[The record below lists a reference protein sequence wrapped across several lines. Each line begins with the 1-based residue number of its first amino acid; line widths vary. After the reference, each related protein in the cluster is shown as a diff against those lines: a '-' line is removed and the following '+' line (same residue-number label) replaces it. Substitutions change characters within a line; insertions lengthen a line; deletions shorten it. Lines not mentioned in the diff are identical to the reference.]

1 MSKLKLKP
9 VKQDAKLLDLAKP
22 HTYLHVVYCGL
33 IAAAVAF
40 AVYANTLGH
49 GYTVD
54 DDTVMSKN
62 RITKGGLD
70 SLGAVFTTAYR
81 AGFWERDDNLYRP
94 LSVAMFTVE
103 WHFFPENPVPGHVMN
118 VILFSLTV
126 FLLMLLMSQMLS
138 GWPLIVPFAISLLF
152 AVHPIHTEVVAN
164 IKSRDEILC
173 LLFGIASLLM
183 VGKYCATGKLI
194 SLIIAGLLFF
204 LAMLSKEN
212 AITLLAVA
220 PLYAYFTSK
229 VSTKQIALA
238 TVPFLASVSLYLVIR
253 WQVLGDTGKPEALQL
268 VNNSLVG
275 ATDWLTRFTTAVAI
289 IGRYLWLMVFPH
301 PLSFDYS
308 FNQIALS
315 KIGSPQFLV
324 SFMILVGLFIYAL
337 KSIRSRDLV
346 GFGILFLFITM
357 SLVSNVFLLI
367 ESTMAERFMYMPSV
381 GFLILLCVLLS
392 RLTKVSHNKEV
403 VEFADHFR
411 GNKVFGLVVLLM
423 ALAFSAKAVDRNAD
437 WKDNYTLLTQDVK
450 TCPKSARIRY
460 AYGSALLF
468 EKALKEKD
476 PNAKSNYLDQ
486 SIMHLS
492 KGVEILPEYS
502 EAWRHLGIAYKEQ
515 ENYPAAVAALEKAR
529 SYKEFDS
536 ADMFA
541 TAGLCY
547 GKIGRY
553 SEALT
558 DLNRALSMNPDDPES
573 NNNKGLYLFESGM
586 IDSSII
592 YFNKA
597 IVLKSNFHQA
607 YYNKGNTF
615 ARKGDYMEALRLYA
629 KALEINPSSVDA
641 LMNSG
646 NCYAVMNQLPQ
657 ALEYFKRVEKLEPN
671 NPKMLMNMGITYR
684 NMGQESL
691 ANTYLSRT
699 TAPMK

>member
-1 MSKLKLKP
+1 MSKLKSKP

-22 HTYLHVVYCGL
+22 LPYLHVVYCGL

-54 DDTVMSKN
+54 DDTVMAKN

-70 SLGAVFTTAYR
+70 SLGTVFTTAYR
-81 AGFWERDDNLYRP
+81 AGFWDRDDNLYRP
-94 LSVAMFTVE
+94 LSVAMFALE
-103 WHFFPENPVPGHVMN
+103 WHFFPENPLPGHLMN
-118 VILFSLTV
+118 VVLFSLTV
-126 FLLMLLMSQMLS
+126 FLLMLLMSQMLN
-138 GWPLIVPFAISLLF
+138 GWPLMFPFSIALLF

-183 VGKYCATGKLI
+183 VGKYSVTQKIIPLI
-194 SLIIAGLLFF
+194 VAGLLYF

-212 AITLLAVA
+212 AITLLAIA
-220 PLYAYFTSK
+220 PMYAYFSGK
-229 VSTKQIALA
+229 LSNKQIALA
-238 TVPFLASVSLYLVIR
+238 TIPFAISVCLYLFIR
-253 WQVLGDTGKPEALQL
+253 WQVLGDPGKPEALQL

-275 ATDWLTRFTTAVAI
+275 ATDWLTRFASAVAI

-308 FNQIALS
+308 FNQIPLA
-315 KIGSPQFLV
+315 KIGSPQFLI
-324 SFMILVGLFIYAL
+324 SFLVLAGLFFYAL
-337 KSIRSRDLV
+337 RSLKSRELI
-346 GFGILFLFITM
+346 GFGILFLFITL

-381 GFLILLCVLLS
+381 GFLIMLCAFLS
-392 RLTKVSHNKEV
+392 RVTKVRPKNEA
-403 VEFADHFR
+403 VEFLDHFR
-411 GNKVFGLVVLLM
+411 SNKVFLSIVLVMSV
-423 ALAFSAKAVDRNAD
+423 AYSAKAVDRNAD

-460 AYGSALLF
+460 AYGSAILF

-476 PNAKSNYLDQ
+476 PVTKSNYVEQ
-486 SIMHLS
+486 AIIHLS
-492 KGVEILPEYS
+492 KGVEILPDYS

-529 SYKEFDS
+529 SYKEFDA

-541 TAGLCY
+541 TSGLCY
-547 GKIGRY
+547 GKVGRY
-553 SEALT
+553 AEALL
-558 DLNRALSMNPDDPES
+558 DLNRALLMNPEDPES

-586 IDSSII
+586 IDSSIT
-592 YFNKA
+592 YFDRA
-597 IVLKSNFHQA
+597 IALKRDFHQA

-615 ARKGDYMEALRLYA
+615 ARKGDYAEALRLYS

-646 NCYAVMNQLPQ
+646 NCFAVMNRLPE

-671 NPKMLMNMGITYR
+671 NPKMLMNMGITYK

-691 ANTYLSRT
+691 ANAYLSRT
-699 TAPMK
+699 AAPTK

>member
-1 MSKLKLKP
+1 MNKLKSKP
-9 VKQDAKLLDLAKP
+9 VKQDAKLMDPAKP
-22 HTYLHVVYCGL
+22 IPYLHVVYCGL

-54 DDTVMSKN
+54 DDTVMAKN

-70 SLGAVFTTAYR
+70 SLGTVFTTAYR
-81 AGFWERDDNLYRP
+81 AGFWDRDDNLYRP
-94 LSVAMFTVE
+94 LSVAMFAME
-103 WHFFPENPVPGHVMN
+103 WHFFPENPMPGHIMN
-118 VILFSLTV
+118 VVLFSLTV

-138 GWPLIVPFAISLLF
+138 GWPLMVPFSIALLF

-173 LLFGIASLLM
+173 LLFGVASLLM
-183 VGKYCATGKLI
+183 VSRY
-194 SLIIAGLLFF
+194 SLTQKTLPLLVAGLLFF

-220 PLYAYFTSK
+220 PLYAYFTGK
-229 VSTKQIALA
+229 LRNKQIAIA
-238 TVPFLASVSLYLVIR
+238 TIPFVLSVCLYLFIR

-275 ATDWLTRFTTAVAI
+275 ATDWLTRFASAVAI
-289 IGRYLWLMVFPH
+289 LGRYLWLMVIPH

-324 SFMILVGLFIYAL
+324 SFAILVGLFVYAI
-337 KSIRSRDLV
+337 KSLRNRELIS
-346 GFGILFLFITM
+346 FGILFLFITL

-381 GFLILLCVLLS
+381 GFLIMLCAFLS
-392 RLTKVSHNKEV
+392 RVTKVNPKKEV
-403 VEFADHFR
+403 VTFADHFR
-411 GNKVFGLVVLLM
+411 SNRLFASIVLVLVV
-423 ALAFSAKAVDRNAD
+423 AYSVKAVDRNAD

-460 AYGSALLF
+460 AYGSAILF

-476 PNAKSNYLDQ
+476 PVTKSNYLDQ
-486 SIMHLS
+486 AVIHLS
-492 KGVEILPEYS
+492 RGVEILPEYS

-529 SYKEFDS
+529 SYKDFDA

-541 TAGLCY
+541 TSGLCY
-547 GKIGRY
+547 GKVGRY
-553 SEALT
+553 PEALA
-558 DLNRALSMNPDDPES
+558 DLNRALVMNPDDPES

-592 YFNKA
+592 YFDRA
-597 IVLKSNFHQA
+597 IALKSDFHQA

-615 ARKGDYMEALRLYA
+615 ASKGNYIEALRLYA

-657 ALEYFKRVEKLEPN
+657 ALEFFKRVEKLEPN
-671 NPKMLMNMGITYR
+671 NPKMLMNMGITYK

-691 ANTYLSRT
+691 ANSYLSRT
-699 TAPMK
+699 AAPKK

>member
-1 MSKLKLKP
+1 LN
-9 VKQDAKLLDLAKP
+9 
-22 HTYLHVVYCGL
+22 Y
-33 IAAAVAF
+33 
-40 AVYANTLGH
+40 
-49 GYTVD
+49 
-54 DDTVMSKN
+54 
-62 RITKGGLD
+62 
-70 SLGAVFTTAYR
+70 
-81 AGFWERDDNLYRP
+81 
-94 LSVAMFTVE
+94 
-103 WHFFPENPVPGHVMN
+103 
-118 VILFSLTV
+118 
-126 FLLMLLMSQMLS
+126 
-138 GWPLIVPFAISLLF
+138 
-152 AVHPIHTEVVAN
+152 
-164 IKSRDEILC
+164 
-173 LLFGIASLLM
+173 
-183 VGKYCATGKLI
+183 
-194 SLIIAGLLFF
+194 
-204 LAMLSKEN
+204 
-212 AITLLAVA
+212 
-220 PLYAYFTSK
+220 
-229 VSTKQIALA
+229 
-238 TVPFLASVSLYLVIR
+238 
-253 WQVLGDTGKPEALQL
+253 
-268 VNNSLVG
+268 
-275 ATDWLTRFTTAVAI
+275 
-289 IGRYLWLMVFPH
+289 
-301 PLSFDYS
+301 
-308 FNQIALS
+308 
-315 KIGSPQFLV
+315 
-324 SFMILVGLFIYAL
+324 
-337 KSIRSRDLV
+337 
-346 GFGILFLFITM
+346 
-357 SLVSNVFLLI
+357 
-367 ESTMAERFMYMPSV
+367 
-381 GFLILLCVLLS
+381 
-392 RLTKVSHNKEV
+392 
-403 VEFADHFR
+403 ADHFR
-411 GNKVFGLVVLLM
+411 GNKVFGLVVLLI
-423 ALAFSAKAVDRNAD
+423 ALAFSVKAIDRNAD

-468 EKALKEKD
+468 EKALKEED
-476 PNAKSNYLDQ
+476 PIAKAKYLDQ

-553 SEALT
+553 PEALT

-592 YFNKA
+592 YFDKA

-629 KALEINPSSVDA
+629 KALEINPSSIDA

>member
-1 MSKLKLKP
+1 MSKLKSKP

-126 FLLMLLMSQMLS
+126 FLLMLLMSHMLS

-173 LLFGIASLLM
+173 LLFGISSLLM
-183 VGKYCATGKLI
+183 VGKYCATGRLI

-238 TVPFLASVSLYLVIR
+238 TVPALMSVLLYLFIR
-253 WQVLGDTGKPEALQL
+253 WQVLGDTGKPDALQL

-275 ATDWLTRFTTAVAI
+275 ATDWLTRFTSAVAI

-308 FNQIALS
+308 FNQIPLS
-315 KIGSPQFLV
+315 KFGSPQFLV
-324 SFMILVGLFIYAL
+324 SFGILVALFIHAV
-337 KSIRSRDLV
+337 KSLRNRGLA
-346 GFGILFLFITM
+346 GFGILFLFITL

-381 GFLILLCVLLS
+381 GFLIMLCAFLS
-392 RLTKVSHNKEV
+392 RLTKVNQKNEA

-411 GNKVFGLVVLLM
+411 SNKGFATVVLVL
-423 ALAFSAKAVDRNAD
+423 ALVYSAKAVDRNAD

-460 AYGSALLF
+460 AYGSAILF

-476 PNAKSNYLDQ
+476 PVTKSNYLDQ
-486 SIMHLS
+486 AIMHLT

-502 EAWRHLGIAYKEQ
+502 EAWRHLGIAYKER
-515 ENYPAAVAALEKAR
+515 ENFPAAVAALEKAR
-529 SYKEFDS
+529 SYKEFDA

-541 TAGLCY
+541 TSGLCY
-547 GKIGRY
+547 GKVGRY
-553 SEALT
+553 SEALV
-558 DLNRALSMNPDDPES
+558 DLNRALLMNPNDPES

-586 IDSSII
+586 IDSSIV

-597 IVLKSNFHQA
+597 IALKSDFHQA
-607 YYNKGNTF
+607 YYNKGNTY
-615 ARKGDYMEALRLYA
+615 ARKGNYPEALRLYS

-646 NCYAVMNQLPQ
+646 NCHAVMNQLPQ
-657 ALEYFKRVEKLEPN
+657 ALEFFKRVEKLEPD
-671 NPKMLMNMGITYR
+671 NPKMLMNMGITYK
-684 NMGQESL
+684 NLGQESL

-699 TAPMK
+699 AAPMK